1 MLLTQTIITTNFRNI
16 LYFCWLK
23 LLQTLFTMTFSILV
37 RSTLRI
43 AFITLISMLFTGK
56 VAAQV
61 PTEQDCL
68 GAIPVCQN
76 TYNQPLSYQGTGN
89 YPNEINPNQTC
100 PQSCMDGEK
109 NSVWYVISV
118 KESGMLSFVITP
130 VSPSDDYDW
139 AVYNLTHMECSQI
152 FNSAAFMQS
161 SCNAAGG
168 AGYQGATGISSAS
181 GGTKNCNNGG
191 NTNKWNSDLPVN
203 AGDTYVLCV
212 SNWTQT
218 QSGYLLDFSA
228 STANIFDD
236 VPPTIA
242 SVNTQIG
249 CAGATELS
257 FVFSENIRCLSVSP
271 ADFHLIGP
279 DGTEHTVSTVSG
291 AGCEAGG
298 EQEKFFT
305 IGFYPP
311 MLEDGEYELQLSGN
325 VIDLCSNTSIPHS
338 KFFTVALDP
347 LPTIISDPEDASVPI
362 GEEATFTV
370 EAIGDTSYRWQFRP
384 NASTFWQPLNEA
396 PPYSGTRTST
406 LSVFPATFELGMYQ
420 FRCIVSGDCTPPAPS
435 GAATLFVGEQLAA
448 SAQASPGE
456 ICFGSS
462 TTLDVNAFG
471 GNVQQ
476 PYTYLWSGPNGWSS
490 TLKNPVVSPAETSTY
505 TVEVYD
511 GFNPA
516 TSQVTVIVM
525 PLPVANAGRDT
536 TISYGTFTTL
546 HGSASIGTPPY
557 AYQWQ
562 PADSLWNPNVQNPN
576 TRKLRGSTLFNLIVT
591 DGNGCIS
598 LTDQVTISVSG
609 GALALSPVAS
619 PGTICLGDSTRLS
632 ALASGGNNT
641 TYKYLWKLGED
652 EISTAPEIIVSPQ
665 TTTTY
670 TIILDDTFNQVQR
683 EVTVQVDPLPVVNL
697 VKPEYILENGII
709 QLCVYDT
716 LMLDAGNA
724 GADFLWQDGAN
735 QQYYMALTSGIAFD
749 FQEFSVRVTDANT
762 GCVNR
767 DTVSIM
773 FTFTACSYGLEELLP
788 QDLMKIF
795 PNPAHQSVTVSL
807 DGPADTYLV
816 AFNDLIGRTLFQH
829 TIDKNIVGVLN
840 TVFDLRTYQ
849 PGTYLV
855 KISSSRGMLVKK
867 LIIN

>member
-1 MLLTQTIITTNFRNI
+1 
-16 LYFCWLK
+16 
-23 LLQTLFTMTFSILV
+23 
-37 RSTLRI
+37 
-43 AFITLISMLFTGK
+43 MLFIQA
-56 VAAQV
+56 VSAQV
-61 PTEQDCL
+61 PTQQDCL
-68 GAIPVCQN
+68 GAIPVCQD

-100 PQSCMDGEK
+100 PKSCMDGEK

-130 VSPSDDYDW
+130 VSSSDDYDW
-139 AVYNLTHMECSQI
+139 AVYNITTMECSQI
-152 FNSAAFMQS
+152 YNSAALMQS

-168 AGYQGATGISSAS
+168 PGFQGATGISSAN
-181 GGTKNCNNGG
+181 GGTRNCNNGG
-191 NTNKWNSDLPVN
+191 NTAKWNSDLPVN

-228 STANIFDD
+228 STADIFDD
-236 VPPTIA
+236 VSPTIT
-242 SVNTQIG
+242 SVDTQIG

-257 FVFSENIRCLSVSP
+257 FVFSENIRCLSISP
-271 ADFHLIGP
+271 ADFKLTGP
-279 DGTEHTVSTVSG
+279 DGTEHTVSTVNG

-311 MLEDGEYELQLSGN
+311 MYLDGQYELKLVGS
-325 VIDLCSNTSIPHS
+325 VTDLCANNSVPHS

-347 LPTIISDPEDASVPI
+347 LPTIISQPEDASVPV

-384 NASTFWQPLNEA
+384 NASTFWQPLNET
-396 PPYSGTRTST
+396 PPYSGTLTPT
-406 LSVFPATFELGMYQ
+406 LSVSPATFELGMYQ
-420 FRCIVSGDCTPPAPS
+420 FRCIVSGDCTPPISSA
-435 GAATLFVGEQLAA
+435 AATLFVGDQLAA

-462 TTLDVNAFG
+462 TTLDVNAYG
-471 GNVQQ
+471 GNTQQ
-476 PYTYLWSGPNGWSS
+476 PYTYLWSGPNGWTS
-490 TLKNPVVSPAETSTY
+490 TLKNPVVSPTETSTY
-505 TVEVYD
+505 VVEVND

-516 TSQVTVIVM
+516 TSQVMVTVM
-525 PLPVANAGRDT
+525 PLPLANAGQDT

-546 HGSASIGTPPY
+546 HGSATIGMPPY
-557 AYQWQ
+557 TYQWQ

-576 TRKLRGSTLFNLIVT
+576 TRKLQGSTLFSLIVT

-609 GALALSPVAS
+609 GPLALSPVAS
-619 PGTICLGDSTRLS
+619 PGAICLGDSSRLS
-632 ALASGGNNT
+632 ALPSGGNNS
-641 TYKYLWKLGED
+641 TYNYLWKLGEE
-652 EISTAPEIIVSPQ
+652 EISTASEITVSPE

-670 TIILDDTFNQVQR
+670 TIILDDTYNQVER
-683 EVTVQVDPLPVVNL
+683 EVTVQVYPLPVVNL
-697 VKPEYILENGII
+697 IQPDYILENGII

-724 GADFLWQDGAN
+724 GADFLWHDGASE
-735 QQYYMALTSGIAFD
+735 QYHMALTSGISFD
-749 FQEFSVRVTDANT
+749 FQEYSVKVTDANT
-762 GCVNR
+762 GCFNR

-807 DGPADTYLV
+807 DGPADKYLV
-816 AFNDLIGRTLFQH
+816 AFTDLIGRTLFQH
-829 TIDKNIVGVLN
+829 TINKNITGVLN
-840 TVFDLRTYQ
+840 TTFDLRPYQ
-849 PGTYLV
+849 TGTYLV
-855 KISSSRGMLVKK
+855 KITASKGILVKK